1 MSQPVPVPNIEFT
14 LRQIVTLNG
23 IVTELH
29 SQLPS
34 EGGVAGADS
43 HAVLDPVANEAI
55 RSVIVAG
62 CNRIEQIILDRS
74 RWELKGDS
82 HETLVQIAQM
92 EREIMKSRVL
102 SENLGRHITKLQVF
116 GPQLLAPEVPDVRA
130 TPTPAPA
137 EPVKPATVKP
147 KRKKRK

>member
-14 LRQIVTLNG
+14 MRQIATLSG
-23 IVTELH
+23 IVETFH
-29 SQLPS
+29 RCLPQ
-34 EGGVAGADS
+34 EGGMAGADN
-43 HAVLDPVANEAI
+43 HAVLDLEANKAVSGVVVAA
-55 RSVIVAG
+55 
-62 CNRIEQIILDRS
+62 CNRMESIILDRS

-116 GPQLLAPEVPDVRA
+116 GPQFLAPEVPDVRA
-130 TPTPAPA
+130 TPPAAQA
-137 EPVKPATVKP
+137 EPVKPAPT
-147 KRKKRK
+147 KRKKKK